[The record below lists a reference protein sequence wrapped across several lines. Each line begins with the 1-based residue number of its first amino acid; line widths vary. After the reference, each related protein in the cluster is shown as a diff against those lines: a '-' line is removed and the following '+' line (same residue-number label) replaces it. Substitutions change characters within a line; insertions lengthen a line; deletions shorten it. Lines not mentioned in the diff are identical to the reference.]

1 VCGCLFS
8 SAVSAADETRQSCT
22 RLKSVDIV
30 VNNVCRD
37 PNSHNDAT
45 GIHSWPFIQAF
56 EKIVLQAVR
65 FLQTYIGIKTMRI
78 RFIDLD
84 SPAPLLN
91 PMFHLE
97 ENHAWGMY
105 SDEILRTLMD
115 VRPNVHFGK
124 SLGEAG
130 YRSSPSMVNELSQ
143 QSQHTGKYRCVSMDY
158 YKMLAHAGGLI

>member
-1 VCGCLFS
+1 
-8 SAVSAADETRQSCT
+8 
-22 RLKSVDIV
+22 
-30 VNNVCRD
+30 
-37 PNSHNDAT
+37 
-45 GIHSWPFIQAF
+45 
-56 EKIVLQAVR
+56 
-65 FLQTYIGIKTMRI
+65 MRI

-124 SLGEAG
+124 SPGEAG
-130 YRSSPSMVNELSQ
+130 HHSSPSMVNELSQ

>member
-1 VCGCLFS
+1 M
-8 SAVSAADETRQSCT
+8 
-22 RLKSVDIV
+22 
-30 VNNVCRD
+30 
-37 PNSHNDAT
+37 
-45 GIHSWPFIQAF
+45 
-56 EKIVLQAVR
+56 
-65 FLQTYIGIKTMRI
+65 GIKTMRI

-124 SLGEAG
+124 TLGAAG
-130 YRSSPSMVNELSQ
+130 YCISPSMEYEVSQ
-143 QSQHTGKYRCVSMDY
+143 QSQQHTGKHRCVSMDY
-158 YKMLAHAGGLI
+158 YKMLAHAGGLII